1 MNRLILVSVG
11 TDHHPFDRLVT
22 KMDSWALTHPS
33 DSVIIQY
40 GTAMEPTTAK
50 GHKLIAHPDLCAL
63 FGRAD
68 VVICHGGPSTVMDAR
83 MAGKMPL
90 VLPRDP
96 GRGEHIDGHQIRFAE
111 HIHRHG
117 LARTMSSEDEL
128 AEAIEDVLADPAAY
142 TIPSEEREAPP
153 GVVQF
158 GRAVDDLLGTSTP
171 LLRSAASEK
180 ETQDLAHDLRRH

>member
-22 KMDSWALTHPS
+22 MMDSWALTHPG
-33 DSVIIQY
+33 DNVTIQY
-40 GTAMEPTTAK
+40 GTAMAPSTAV
-50 GHKLIAHPDLCAL
+50 GHKLIPHPELCDLFA
-63 FGRAD
+63 RAD

-83 MAGKMPL
+83 MAGKKPL

-96 GRGEHIDGHQIRFAE
+96 ELGEHIDGHQIRFAK

-117 LARTMSSEDEL
+117 LARMLQSEDEI
-128 AEAIEDVLADPAAY
+128 AQAIEDVLADPTPY
-142 TIPSEEREAPP
+142 TMKPEERDAPG

-158 GRAVDDLLGTSTP
+158 GRALDQLLGTSTP
-171 LLRSAASEK
+171 LLVPKGRSKAVPGIAS
-180 ETQDLAHDLRRH
+180 

>member
-1 MNRLILVSVG
+1 MNRLIVVSVG

-22 KMDSWALTHPS
+22 MMDSWALTHPG

-40 GTAMEPTTAK
+40 GTAMAPTTAT
-50 GHKLIAHPDLCAL
+50 GHKLIPHPELCDL

-83 MAGKMPL
+83 MAGKKPL

-96 GRGEHIDGHQIRFAE
+96 ARGEHVDGHQIRFAK
-111 HIHRHG
+111 HIDRHG
-117 LARTMSSEDEL
+117 LARTLNSEDDI
-128 AEAIEDVLADPAAY
+128 AQAIEDVLADPLHYSIA
-142 TIPSEEREAPP
+142 SEQREAPP

-158 GRAVDDLLGTSTP
+158 GRAIDDLLGTSTP
-171 LLRSAASEK
+171 LVRPSTPQR
-180 ETQDLAHDLRRH
+180 ETPGLGS